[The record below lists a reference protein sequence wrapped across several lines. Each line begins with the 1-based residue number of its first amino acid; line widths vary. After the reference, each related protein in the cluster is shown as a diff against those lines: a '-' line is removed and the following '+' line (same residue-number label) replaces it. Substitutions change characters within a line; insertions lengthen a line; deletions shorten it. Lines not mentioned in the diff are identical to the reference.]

1 MNSAAM
7 TPFILAMCTAAPAS
21 ADTLWASVPASIEA
35 RQRSTIAVPSDF
47 TDSVVSLVGT
57 VSAPVDVQDRRHPVI
72 SFDLPG
78 ASEGGGD
85 GTPSKPDFA
94 IVPEGAH
101 RADSNN
107 RISAGSPSAGIA
119 SGIPV
124 GRNPW
129 EVSVGPKASEAD
141 VMFLCGGIIGG
152 GSRGPIAFLN
162 GRIVKRGDG
171 MDRFRIAGVLRDGV
185 LLEKDGSFFVLPLG
199 KRTIVSTGGG

>member
-7 TPFILAMCTAAPAS
+7 TPFILVMCTAVPAS

-47 TDSVVSLVGT
+47 TEAVVSFVGI
-57 VSAPVDVQDRRHPVI
+57 VSAPVDVQDRTHPVI

-78 ASEGGGD
+78 TSEGGVG
-85 GTPSKPDFA
+85 GTPARPDFVT
-94 IVPEGAH
+94 VPEGAH
-101 RADSNN
+101 RPDSNN
-107 RISAGSPSAGIA
+107 RISAGSPGAGIA
-119 SGIPV
+119 SESPV

-129 EVSVGPKASEAD
+129 EVRVRPKASDED

-162 GRIVKRGDG
+162 GRVVKRGDG
-171 MDRFRIAGVLRDGV
+171 MDRFRVAGVLCDGV

-199 KRTIVSTGGG
+199 KRTTVSTGGG